1 MGPIHH
7 IDGIMGRFMY
17 RDILRDNLKPFLFE
31 SVPVTA
37 IFMHDYDPKHKST
50 LVKDYL
56 AAEKINVM
64 EWPAKSPD
72 LNPIENLWELVDR
85 QIRKN
90 THKNKAELRQAIED
104 AWRAVP
110 SSVLV
115 SLMESM
121 PRRCSAVIKAKGQH
135 TKY

>member
-64 EWPAKSPD
+64 DWPAQSPD
-72 LNPIENLWELVDR
+72 LNPIENLSELVDR